1 MGQLRQLLCQRS
13 VLLGSVQAPSQA
25 KGQSFRGQ
33 SRLGVQITSGIRQPR
48 QLLKP
53 KVSPSGVIPGWK
65 SPIMPG
71 VQITS
76 SILQPR
82 QLLKPKVS
90 LSGASSGSYSA
101 KGKSYWGQSRQLLK
115 PKVSPSGI
123 SPGWKGHIWVSPCWE
138 FRSPAVFASPGRYS
152 SQR

>member
-1 MGQLRQLLCQRS
+1 MWIYSYLFFASYEREQNYT
-13 VLLGSVQAPSQA
+13 VLSIYADNPDLVRLFSLGTSHL
-25 KGQSFRGQ
+25 GQSMP
-33 SRLGVQITSGIRQPR
+33 GVQITSGIRQPR

-53 KVSPSGVIPGWK
+53 KVSP
-65 SPIMPG
+65 
-71 VQITS
+71 
-76 SILQPR
+76 
-82 QLLKPKVS
+82 
-90 LSGASSGSYSA
+90 SGASSGSYSA

-123 SPGWKGHIWVSPCWE
+123 SPGWKGHIWVSPCWA